1 MSKRFARSGR
11 GRQCGCRCRSQGEP
25 RRKSRS
31 PSAGGG
37 EKRWAVGTESAGCRT
52 PRTQT
57 RIARW
62 CCRRAGAEP
71 TGREPRSAR
80 TAVAG
85 PCYASRDRAGA
96 HPERHLHGFC
106 GILQADAYSG
116 YNRLYDAGRPQ
127 GAITPA
133 LCWAHARRQ
142 FFELADIAT
151 NPRRGKNAVVI
162 SPIALEAVRRI
173 DALFEIERVIN
184 GRSTAS
190 VSRCAESRA
199 PA

>member
-1 MSKRFARSGR
+1 MSETIGTLAAGR
-11 GRQCGCRCRSQGEP
+11 
-25 RRKSRS
+25 RRR
-31 PSAGGG
+31 PY
-37 EKRWAVGTESAGCRT
+37 
-52 PRTQT
+52 
-57 RIARW
+57 
-62 CCRRAGAEP
+62 
-71 TGREPRSAR
+71 
-80 TAVAG
+80 
-85 PCYASRDRAGA
+85 YASCDRAGA

-173 DALFEIERVIN
+173 DALFEIGCRTKRATMCREWPNTSENSQMMRVM
-184 GRSTAS
+184 
-190 VSRCAESRA
+190 
-199 PA
+199 